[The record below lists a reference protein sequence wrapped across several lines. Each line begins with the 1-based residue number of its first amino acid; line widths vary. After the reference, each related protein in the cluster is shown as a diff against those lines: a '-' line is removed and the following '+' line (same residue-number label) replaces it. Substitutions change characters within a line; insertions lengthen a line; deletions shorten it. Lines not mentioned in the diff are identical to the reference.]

1 MKLRF
6 RIPAVVLAA
15 ALLPAAQPPSP
26 VKPAPPPA
34 APKPAVQPAAVQPV
48 PQPTGEEPL
57 LRITVT
63 LVQVDAVVTDSKG
76 RHVTDLKPEDFEV
89 RQDGKVQKITHFSY
103 IRTGEGEQPQLQ
115 RAGRQPQDKTAPQL
129 PPVPL
134 KASQVRRTVA
144 LVVDDLGL
152 SFESIAQVRSA
163 IKKWVDEQMQPGDL
177 VAVLRTGAGMGAL
190 QQFTSD
196 KRMLYAAIDRIKWNF
211 RGRVGVSSF
220 GPINEPDTEEQA
232 AAETTENEFME
243 EYFSVGTLGAIN
255 YVVQGLRDLPGR
267 KAVVIFSE
275 NIPILQSQ
283 GMNDRIMSSLEKLTD
298 MANRAAVALYT
309 IDPRGLPTLSFTA
322 ADRVRD
328 PSGPRM
334 GEIAMNRST
343 KYFESQNGLNFLAQ
357 QTGGMFIHDTNDIAR
372 AVQDVVRDLE
382 GYYLIGYTPEAGTW
396 DADPKK
402 QKFHRVSVRVLRPG
416 LTVRSRSGF
425 IGTPDT
431 ERPVQPRS
439 RAAQIAAALTSPFGA
454 TGVRVK
460 LTSLFTNTMKLGS
473 FVRSLLYIDASNLK
487 FVQEEDGWYKAVVDI
502 VTMTFGDNGQEVDR
516 NDRTYTI
523 RMRGE
528 TYKQALKQGFLYT
541 VNHPVK
547 KAGAFQMRA
556 VVRDVA
562 TERTGSASQFI
573 EVPDVKKGR
582 LALSSIVLKAAPPEM
597 LKNLKQPLVKTT
609 EEEGKVEE
617 YSEGN
622 PAVRRFRRGDAL
634 TYGFQ
639 VFNARIDGKTKQP
652 TVETQLRL
660 YRDGKLIFTGKP
672 APVLTNNQTDLKRL
686 ISGGLLRL
694 GPKMLPGE
702 YILQI
707 VATDKAAKEND
718 RYRRVSQWID
728 FEVVN

>member
-6 RIPAVVLAA
+6 RILVVVLAA
-15 ALLPAAQPPSP
+15 VLILPAQQQPSS
-26 VKPAPPPA
+26 VKPIPA
-34 APKPAVQPAAVQPV
+34 
-48 PQPTGEEPL
+48 PTGEEPL

-76 RHVTDLKPEDFEV
+76 RHVSDLKPEDFEV

-103 IRTGEGEQPQLQ
+103 IRTGPAEQPQLE
-115 RAGRQPQDKTAPQL
+115 RAKLPLQDKLAPQL

-211 RGRVGVSSF
+211 RGRVGISSF
-220 GPINEPDTEEQA
+220 APINEAETEEQA

-255 YVVQGLRDLPGR
+255 YVVSGLRELPGR

-283 GMNDRIMSSLEKLTD
+283 GMNDRIMSSLERLTD
-298 MANRAAVALYT
+298 MANRAGVALYT

-343 KYFESQNGLNFLAQ
+343 KYFESQNGLNYLAQ
-357 QTGGMFIHDTNDIAR
+357 QTGGLFIHNTNDIAR
-372 AVQDVVRDLE
+372 AVQDVVKDLE

-396 DADPKK
+396 DKDPKK
-402 QKFHRVSVRVLRPG
+402 PKFHRVSVRVLRPG

-439 RAAQIAAALTSPFGA
+439 RAQQIAAALTSPFGA

-460 LTSLFTNTMKLGS
+460 LTSLFSNTMKIGS

-487 FVQEEDGWYKAVVDI
+487 FVQEEDGWHKAVVDI

-523 RMRGE
+523 RMKGE
-528 TYKQALKQGFLYT
+528 TYKQALKQGFVYT

-573 EVPDVKKGR
+573 EIPDVKKGK
-582 LALSSIVLKAAPPEM
+582 LALSSIVVKAAPPEL
-597 LKNLKQPLVKTT
+597 LKNMKQPVAKPG

-617 YSEGN
+617 YSDGN

-639 VFNARIDGKTKQP
+639 VFNARFDPKTKQP
-652 TVETQLRL
+652 AVDTQIRL

-672 APVLTNNQTDLKRL
+672 SPLQTNNQPDPKRI

-702 YILQI
+702 YILQ
-707 VATDKAAKEND
+707 VTATDRLAKEND
-718 RYRRVSQWID
+718 KYRRASQWID

>member
-6 RIPAVVLAA
+6 RILAVLMAFTLA
-15 ALLPAAQPPSP
+15 LPAQ
-26 VKPAPPPA
+26 
-34 APKPAVQPAAVQPV
+34 QPATQPL
-48 PQPTGEEPL
+48 QPSSEEPL

-63 LVQVDAVVTDSKG
+63 LVQIDAVVIDAKG
-76 RHVTDLKPEDFEV
+76 RHVPDLKPEDFEV

-103 IRTGEGEQPQLQ
+103 IQTGRPAPQPVQ
-115 RAGRQPQDKTAPQL
+115 RAKQEETGAPPL

-134 KASQVRRTVA
+134 KASQVKRTVA

-177 VAVLRTGAGMGAL
+177 VAILRTGAGMGAL

-196 KRMLYAAIDRIKWNF
+196 KRMLYAAIDRIRWNF
-211 RGRVGVSSF
+211 RGRSGISAF
-220 GPINEPDTEEQA
+220 APINEPDTEEQA
-232 AAETTENEFME
+232 AAETAETEFME

-255 YVVQGLRDLPGR
+255 YVVQGLRELPGR

-283 GMNDRIMSSLEKLTD
+283 GMNDRIMDSLQKLTD

-334 GEIAMNRST
+334 GELAMNRSA
-343 KYFESQNGLNFLAQ
+343 KYFESQNGLNYLAQ
-357 QTGGMFIHDTNDIAR
+357 QTGGMFIHDTNDIAK
-372 AVQDVVRDLE
+372 AVQEVVNDLE

-396 DADPKK
+396 ETDPKK

-416 LTVRSRSGF
+416 LTVRTRSGF
-425 IGTPDT
+425 IGAPDT
-431 ERPVQPRS
+431 Q
-439 RAAQIAAALTSPFGA
+439 RAASPRTRGQQIAAALASPFGA
-454 TGVRVK
+454 TGIRVK
-460 LTSLFTNTMKLGS
+460 LTSLFSNSAKIGS
-473 FVRSLLYIDASNLK
+473 FVRSLLYIDAKNLK
-487 FVQEEDGWYKAVVDI
+487 FVQEEDGWYKAVVDV

-516 NDRTYTI
+516 NDKTYTI

-528 TYKQALKQGFLYT
+528 TYKQALKNGFVYS
-541 VNHPVK
+541 VNHPIK

-562 TERTGSASQFI
+562 TERMGSASQFI
-573 EVPDVKKGR
+573 EVPDVKKNR
-582 LALSSIVLKAAPPEM
+582 LALSSIVLKSAPPEL
-597 LKNLKQPLVKTT
+597 LKTAKTVVAKT
-609 EEEGKVEE
+609 GEEDGKVED
-617 YSEGN
+617 YSDGN
-622 PAVRRFRRGDAL
+622 PAVRRFRRGDSI

-639 VFNARIDGKTKQP
+639 VLNAHIDSKTKQP
-652 TVETQLRL
+652 TVDMQIRL
-660 YRDGKLIFTGKP
+660 YRDGKLVYTGKP
-672 APVLTNNQTDLKRL
+672 TPVTTNNQTDLKR
-686 ISGGLLRL
+686 IITGGLLRL
-694 GPKMLPGE
+694 GPKMTPGD
-702 YILQI
+702 YILQ
-707 VATDKAAKEND
+707 VTATDRSLKEKDKN
-718 RYRRVSQWID
+718 RRVSQWID
-728 FEVVN
+728 FEVVE